1 MKTIKY
7 NTLSIRDRI
16 SLMDV
21 LTKRK
26 NIFVSCDDER
36 GDL

>member
-1 MKTIKY
+1 MKKIKY

-21 LTKRK
+21 LAKRK